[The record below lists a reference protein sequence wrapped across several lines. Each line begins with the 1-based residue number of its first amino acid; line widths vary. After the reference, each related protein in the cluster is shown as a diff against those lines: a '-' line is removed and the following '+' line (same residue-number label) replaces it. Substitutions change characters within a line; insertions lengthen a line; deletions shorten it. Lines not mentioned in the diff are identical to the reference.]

1 MTESDLSSQIALHAF
16 ADSDTLAR
24 TLADVVAT
32 NLRSALQE
40 RDSAS
45 LALSGGNTPKAF
57 MRALSVQPLDWSRV
71 AVTLVDERWVP
82 EDNARSNARLLREN
96 LLQGPAA
103 AARFL
108 PLYRETATPEE
119 ALDDVESDLATLA
132 LPFDAV
138 VLGMGN
144 DGHTAS
150 FFPGGDRLAEALDP
164 DSGLRVLPMRAP
176 GAGEPRITLTLPPL
190 LAARHLYLHIE
201 GEEKQAVLAQA
212 LGGTDAGAGYPVRAV
227 LRHARWP
234 VATYW
239 CA

>member
-1 MTESDLSSQIALHAF
+1 MSSDLSARIQRNEF
-16 ADSDTLAR
+16 ADPAALAQALASSVADDLR
-24 TLADVVAT
+24 T
-32 NLRSALQE
+32 ALQE
-40 RDSAS
+40 RQVAS

-57 MRALSVQPLDWSRV
+57 MRALSKQSLDWSQV
-71 AVTLVDERWVP
+71 VVTLVDERWVP
-82 EDNARSNARLLREN
+82 EDNARSNAALLREN

-108 PLYRETATPEE
+108 PLHRDTATPEE
-119 ALDDVESDLATLA
+119 ALDALERDLAA
-132 LPFDAV
+132 LPSPFDAV

-150 FFPGGDRLAEALDP
+150 FFPGGDRLADALDP
-164 DSGLRVLPMRAP
+164 DSTRRVLPMRAP
-176 GAGEPRITLTLPPL
+176 GAGEPRITLTLPTL

-212 LGGTDAGAGYPVRAV
+212 LGGTDAGAGYPIRAV
-227 LRHARWP
+227 LRHARSP
-234 VATYW
+234 LATYW

>member
-1 MTESDLSSQIALHAF
+1 MSSDLSARIQRNEF
-16 ADSDTLAR
+16 ADPAALAQALASSVADDLR
-24 TLADVVAT
+24 T
-32 NLRSALQE
+32 ALQE
-40 RDSAS
+40 RQVAS

-57 MRALSVQPLDWSRV
+57 MRALSKQSLDWSQV
-71 AVTLVDERWVP
+71 VVTLVDERWVP
-82 EDNARSNARLLREN
+82 EDNARSNAALLREN

-108 PLYRETATPEE
+108 PLHRDTATPEE
-119 ALDDVESDLATLA
+119 ALDALERDLAA
-132 LPFDAV
+132 LPSPFDAV

-164 DSGLRVLPMRAP
+164 DSSLRVLPMRAP
-176 GAGEPRITLTLPPL
+176 GAGEPRVTLTLPPL

-201 GEEKQAVLAQA
+201 GAEKQAVLAQA
-212 LGGTDAGAGYPVRAV
+212 ASGIGAGAAYPIRTV
-227 LRHARWP
+227 LRHARSP
-234 VATYW
+234 LATYS

>member
-1 MTESDLSSQIALHAF
+1 MSSDLSARIQRHEF
-16 ADSDTLAR
+16 ADPPA
-24 TLADVVAT
+24 LADALAQSVA
-32 NLRSALQE
+32 NDLRTALQE
-40 RDSAS
+40 RDFAS

-57 MRALSVQPLDWSRV
+57 MRALSAQSLDWSRV
-71 AVTLVDERWVP
+71 TVTLVDERWVP
-82 EDNARSNARLLREN
+82 EDNARSNAALLREN

-108 PLYRETATPEE
+108 PLYRTKSTPEE
-119 ALDDVESDLATLA
+119 ALEALEHDLAA
-132 LPFDAV
+132 LPSPFDAV

-201 GEEKQAVLAQA
+201 GAEKQAVLAQA
-212 LGGTDAGAGYPVRAV
+212 ASGIGAGAAYPIRTV
-227 LRHARWP
+227 LRHARSP
-234 VATYW
+234 LATYW

>member
-1 MTESDLSSQIALHAF
+1 MTTNLTHQIQQHTFTDPAALAEALSQS
-16 ADSDTLAR
+16 
-24 TLADVVAT
+24 VAT
-32 NLRSALQE
+32 DLRTALQE
-40 RDSAS
+40 RQVAS

-57 MRALSVQPLDWSRV
+57 MRALSAQSLNWSQV
-71 AVTLVDERWVP
+71 VVTLVDERWVP
-82 EDNARSNARLLREN
+82 EDNARSNAALLREH

-108 PLYRETATPEE
+108 PLYRDTATPEE
-119 ALDDVESDLATLA
+119 ALAALEHDLAA
-132 LPFDAV
+132 LPSPFDAV

-150 FFPGGDRLAEALDP
+150 FFPGGDRLADALDP
-164 DSGLRVLPMRAP
+164 DSTLRVLPMRAP
-176 GAGEPRITLTLPPL
+176 GAGEPRITLTLPTL

-212 LGGTDAGAGYPVRAV
+212 LGGTHAGAGYPVRAV
-227 LRHARWP
+227 LRHARAP
-234 VATYW
+234 LATYW

>member
-1 MTESDLSSQIALHAF
+1 MTTDLSRQVQVHAF
-16 ADSDTLAR
+16 TDPATLAAA
-24 TLADVVAT
+24 LADAVAD
-32 NLRSALQE
+32 NLRTALLE

-57 MRALSVQPLDWSRV
+57 MRALSAQPLDWSRV

-82 EDNARSNARLLREN
+82 EDNPRSNAALLREH
-96 LLQGPAA
+96 LLQGPAS

-108 PLYRETATPEE
+108 PLYRDTLAPED
-119 ALDDVESDLATLA
+119 ALDEVEHDLATLA

-164 DSGLRVLPMRAP
+164 DSAQRVLPMRAP
-176 GAGEPRITLTLPPL
+176 GAGEPRITLALPPL
-190 LAARHLYLHIE
+190 LAAHHLYLHVE
-201 GEEKQAVLAQA
+201 GEEKRAVLAQA
-212 LGGTDAGAGYPVRAV
+212 LSGTGEGAGYPIRAV
-227 LRHARWP
+227 LRHACAP
-234 VATYW
+234 VRTYW